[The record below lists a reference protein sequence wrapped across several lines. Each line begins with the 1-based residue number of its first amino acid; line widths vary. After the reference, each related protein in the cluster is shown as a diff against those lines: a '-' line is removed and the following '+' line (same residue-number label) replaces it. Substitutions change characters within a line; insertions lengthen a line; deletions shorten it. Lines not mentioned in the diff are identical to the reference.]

1 MVFASGLL
9 HVDSIEEGRVL
20 RQRWSGRANAL
31 KPTDALDGY
40 LAPVIER
47 ARAGGLTIE
56 HHFEKLEYF
65 NSSFISWIIHHLK
78 RDKGA
83 ADEADALRHAHD
95 RHAHPR
101 GKGSGHKAPAH
112 HGHDQAPHGKREP
125 KGRSRRRRT
134 SLQAAG

>member
-1 MVFASGLL
+1 MAFASGLL
-9 HVDSIEEGRVL
+9 HVDSIEDGRVL

-65 NSSFISWIIHHLK
+65 NSSFISWVIHHLRRTLELK
-78 RDKGA
+78 VKTILYF
-83 ADEADALRHAHD
+83 EPKSHMQSSSFDALRFLQ
-95 RHAHPR
+95 RENPWLEVLE
-101 GKGSGHKAPAH
+101 APS
-112 HGHDQAPHGKREP
+112 AP
-125 KGRSRRRRT
+125 
-134 SLQAAG
+134 